1 MEYKDTEH
9 TGNKGNT
16 RKTGF
21 KGKKEY
27 RKYKIY
33 WKYSRCVLDI
43 FTNNENKI
51 NYAID
56 THKLQMYSCIYI
68 LIQYAYIYTLHSLIS
83 TFIYPKYIYIYIFS
97 TFVGTLEHLLQKKRR
112 ISFQKLYYNNNNHK
126 NL

>member
-21 KGKKEY
+21 KGIQEYRKY

-33 WKYSRCVLDI
+33 WKYSVCVLDI
-43 FTNNENKI
+43 FTNNEKKI

-56 THKLQMYSCIYI
+56 THKLQMYLCIYI
-68 LIQYAYIYTLHSLIS
+68 LIQYAYIYTLYSLIN
-83 TFIYPKYIYIYIFS
+83 TCIYPTFRYIYIFS
-97 TFVGTLEHLLQKKRR
+97 IYLVY
-112 ISFQKLYYNNNNHK
+112 IYSI
-126 NL
+126 

>member
-21 KGKKEY
+21 KGKKEYRKY

-68 LIQYAYIYTLHSLIS
+68 LIQYAYIYTLHSLFN
-83 TFIYPKYIYIYIFS
+83 TFIYPKYIYIYIYL
-97 TFVGTLEHLLQKKRR
+97 VHL
-112 ISFQKLYYNNNNHK
+112 
-126 NL
+126 